1 MIIIHAKRDGTVT
14 TTPQL
19 IPQGSSMQDITVLS
33 EFDYAFCVLRLAP
46 ASGLYIPDVPC
57 TPILQSDGKTLWTA
71 YLPPEATVVAGSVRY
86 SLIFAAQDGTQRGTL
101 AGYFTVPEGAITNM
115 PDNVG
120 ELEGKTIGDL
130 YTVLSNIYALYR
142 EHGEHI
148 DVLQEESKR
157 YSEDLEHLLPLVS
170 TIGEIEVPASSWS
183 PNYPAEAKIRLPDIG
198 ENTVVFLI
206 PANDITR
213 VEATN
218 AALAVMLDTLDT
230 ETANDSIYVVVRSEH
245 KPSQDLKFTCVAVRG
260 DGETEKIYRPSV
272 SFVGIGFGGGVGSGN
287 IDYDLVE
294 AQIYK
299 ALEEV
304 RNIECKVV
312 DETLYITFD
321 PKYNTVEVVDE
332 TLIIK

>member
-14 TTPQL
+14 TTPQFV
-19 IPQGSSMQDITVLS
+19 PQGSSMQDITVLS
-33 EFDYAFCVLRLAP
+33 EFDYAFCVLRLEP
-46 ASGLYIPDVPC
+46 ASGIYIPDVPC

-71 YLPPEATVVAGSVRY
+71 YLPPEVTVVAGSVRY
-86 SLIFAAQDGTQRGTL
+86 SLIFSAQDGTQRGTL
-101 AGYFTVPEGAITNM
+101 TGYFSVPEGAITNM

-120 ELEGKTIGDL
+120 DLENKTIGDL
-130 YTVLSNIYALYR
+130 YAVLSNIYAQYR
-142 EHGEHI
+142 ENTADIEILHENQK
-148 DVLQEESKR
+148 V
-157 YSEDLEHLLPLVS
+157 
-170 TIGEIEVPASSWS
+170 GEIAIPAAAWS
-183 PNYPAEAKIRLPDIG
+183 KTYPAEAKIRLPDIG
-198 ENTVVFLI
+198 ENTVVFLA

-213 VEATN
+213 AEATN
-218 AALAVMLDTLDT
+218 AGLAVKMSQLDF
-230 ETANDSIYVVVRSEH
+230 ETGNDSIMVVSRSENPPAH
-245 KPSQDLKFTCVAVRG
+245 DLTFTVLALRG
-260 DGETEKIYRPSV
+260 AGEEDEHGDTSYNPAV
-272 SFVGIGFGGGVGSGN
+272 SFVGIGSGGGGGSGN

-304 RNIECKVV
+304 RSIQCKVV

>member
-14 TTPQL
+14 TTPQFV
-19 IPQGSSMQDITVLS
+19 PQGSSMQDITVLS
-33 EFDYAFCVLRLAP
+33 EFDYAFCVLRLTP
-46 ASGLYIPDVPC
+46 ASGIYIPDVPC

-71 YLPPEATVVAGSVRY
+71 YLPPETTVVAGSVRY

-101 AGYFTVPEGAITNM
+101 TGYFTVPEGAITNM

-120 ELEGKTIGDL
+120 DLENKTIGDL
-130 YTVLSNIYALYR
+130 YAVLSNIYAQYR
-142 EHGEHI
+142 ENTEDI
-148 DVLQEESKR
+148 RILQKN
-157 YSEDLEHLLPLVS
+157 PKV
-170 TIGEIEVPASSWS
+170 GEIDIPAAAWS
-183 PNYPAEAKIRLPDIG
+183 KTYPAEAKIRLPDIG
-198 ENTVVFLI
+198 ENTVVFLV

-213 VEATN
+213 AEATN
-218 AALAVMLDTLDT
+218 AGLAVKMSKLDSET
-230 ETANDSIYVVVRSEH
+230 ERDSIVVLSRSE
-245 KPSQDLKFTCVAVRG
+245 KPPAHDLTFTVLALRG
-260 DGETEKIYRPSV
+260 AGEEDEHGDTSYRPSV
-272 SFVGIGFGGGVGSGN
+272 SFVGIGSGGGGSGN

-304 RNIECKVV
+304 RSIQCKVV
-312 DETLYITFD
+312 GETLYITFD

>member
-14 TTPQL
+14 TTPQFV
-19 IPQGSSMQDITVLS
+19 PQGSSMQDITVLS
-33 EFDYAFCVLRLAP
+33 EFNYAFCVLRLAP
-46 ASGLYIPDVPC
+46 ASGIYIPDVPC

-71 YLPPEATVVAGSVRY
+71 YLPSETTVVAGSVRY

-120 ELEGKTIGDL
+120 DLDNKTIGDL

-142 EHGEHI
+142 ENAADIEI
-148 DVLQEESKR
+148 LRKKNKV
-157 YSEDLEHLLPLVS
+157 
-170 TIGEIEVPASSWS
+170 GEISIPAAAWS
-183 PNYPAEAKIRLPDIG
+183 KNYPAEAKIRLPDIG
-198 ENTVVFLI
+198 ENTVVFLV

-213 VEATN
+213 AEATN
-218 AALAVMLDTLDT
+218 AGLAVKMSRLDY
-230 ETANDSIYVVVRSEH
+230 EKEKDSIVVVSRSE
-245 KPSQDLKFTCVAVRG
+245 KPPAHDLTFTVLALRG
-260 DGETEKIYRPSV
+260 AGEEDEHGDTSYKPSV
-272 SFVGIGFGGGVGSGN
+272 SFVGIGTGGGGGTGN

-304 RNIECKVV
+304 RSIQCKVEG
-312 DETLYITFD
+312 ETLYITFD